1 MVRRGERV
9 PANDEW
15 KKVTLQHVQDR
26 PSRLI
31 LECHDCDH
39 RVKIWPE
46 ALSEKACLPM
56 ATPLFIIAQ
65 HLRCGNCGS
74 RKVGC
79 WPEPYRSG

>member
-1 MVRRGERV
+1 
-9 PANDEW
+9 
-15 KKVTLQHVQDR
+15 
-26 PSRLI
+26 
-31 LECHDCDH
+31 
-39 RVKIWPE
+39 
-46 ALSEKACLPM
+46 M